1 VLLRELVQTSE
12 AVAATS
18 GRTAKITEIAGL
30 LRRAGPGEVPV
41 VVAFLSGELRQRQIG
56 VGYAS
61 LGELLRLEPSGQPPA
76 GPWARV
82 APEQAQAAGA
92 PVIGDPLA
100 EAAPGG
106 AGSAEGVTGE
116 AASGGAAVGRA
127 ASGGAAPGEEPP
139 TAVVTGEEPPTAVVT
154 DEEPLTVAETDAVF
168 EAVGQVA
175 GAGAQAERRRLLA
188 ALFGRAD
195 QTERD
200 FLVRLLAGELHQG
213 ALEGVMTEAV
223 ARSAGVPAAEVR
235 RAHLLAGSLPLVAQA
250 ALSAAWATAPATAP
264 AAEPGTAPDGAP
276 ATEPEPDPGAAL
288 AALRSF
294 GLKVGRPL
302 RPMLASSAA
311 TVADA
316 FARLSPAVVEWKID
330 GIRMQ
335 VHRTGTD
342 VAVFT
347 RTLDDITI
355 RVPEITEA
363 VLALDVQAAVFDG
376 EAVALAPDGRPR
388 PFQVTASRTG
398 SHMDVAR
405 QRAGTPLTPF
415 FFDLLHLDGTD
426 LIDEPAHVRQA
437 RLAAVM
443 PAHLLVPRLVTED
456 VDAARSFFADAVG
469 RGHEGVVVKSPDAT
483 YAAGR
488 RGSEWIKV
496 KPRHTL
502 DLVVLAAEWGHGRR
516 RGWLSNLHLGAR
528 DQATGGLVMLGKTFK
543 GLTDE
548 MLTWQTKRLLE
559 LADPPGS
566 RPAGDLKNA
575 HGVLR
580 VRPELVVEVAF
591 DGVQGSPRY
600 PGGVAL
606 RFARVL
612 RHRPD
617 KPAAEA
623 DTIGSV
629 LALWPGDHAAEP
641 EEQ

>member
-1 VLLRELVQTSE
+1 MLLRELVQTSE

-61 LGELLRLEPSGQPPA
+61 LGELLQLKPSG
-76 GPWARV
+76 GR
-82 APEQAQAAGA
+82 
-92 PVIGDPLA
+92 PLI
-100 EAAPGG
+100 
-106 AGSAEGVTGE
+106 
-116 AASGGAAVGRA
+116 
-127 ASGGAAPGEEPP
+127 
-139 TAVVTGEEPPTAVVT
+139 
-154 DEEPLTVAETDAVF
+154 VAETDAVF

-188 ALFGRAD
+188 VLFGRAS
-195 QTERD
+195 QTERE

-213 ALEGVMTEAV
+213 ALEGVMVEAV
-223 ARSAGVPAAEVR
+223 ARAAGVPAAEVR

-250 ALSAAWATAPATAP
+250 ALTAAWP
-264 AAEPGTAPDGAP
+264 AALAPDP
-276 ATEPEPDPGAAL
+276 ATEPEPDSGAAL
-288 AALRSF
+288 ATLRAF

-330 GIRMQ
+330 GIRVQ

-355 RVPEITEA
+355 RVPEIAEA

-398 SHMDVAR
+398 SQLDVAR
-405 QRAGTPLTPF
+405 QRADTPLTPF

-443 PAHLLVPRLVTED
+443 PARLLVPRLVTED
-456 VDAARSFFADAVG
+456 VDAAVAFFADAVG
-469 RGHEGVVVKSPDAT
+469 RGHEGVVVKSPDAR

-528 DQATGGLVMLGKTFK
+528 DPATGSLVMLGKTFK

-566 RPAGDLKNA
+566 GPAGDPKNA
-575 HGVLR
+575 YGVLR
-580 VRPELVVEVAF
+580 VRPELVVEIAF

-617 KPAAEA
+617 KPAEEA
-623 DTIGSV
+623 DTIESV
-629 LALWPGDHAAEP
+629 LALWSGDQPGAPDP
-641 EEQ
+641 D

>member
-1 VLLRELVQTSE
+1 VLLRELVQTSG

-30 LRRAGPGEVPV
+30 LRRASSGEVPV
-41 VVAFLSGELRQRQIG
+41 VVAFLSGDLLQRQIG

-61 LGELLRLEPSGQPPA
+61 LGELLRLEPSGPPPA
-76 GPWARV
+76 GPWARL
-82 APEQAQAAGA
+82 APGPAPAAEVPA
-92 PVIGDPLA
+92 SGDPL
-100 EAAPGG
+100 GG
-106 AGSAEGVTGE
+106 AGTEE
-116 AASGGAAVGRA
+116 AASGGG
-127 ASGGAAPGEEPP
+127 
-139 TAVVTGEEPPTAVVT
+139 
-154 DEEPLTVAETDAVF
+154 PLTVAETDAAF
-168 EAVGQVA
+168 EAVGRVT

-188 ALFGRAD
+188 GVFGRA
-195 QTERD
+195 TPAERE
-200 FLVRLLAGELHQG
+200 FLVRLLGGELHQG

-223 ARSAGVPAAEVR
+223 ARAAGVPAAEVR

-250 ALSAAWATAPATAP
+250 ALTAAWPTTN
-264 AAEPGTAPDGAP
+264 PGPDA
-276 ATEPEPDPGAAL
+276 GAAL

-311 TVADA
+311 TVAEA
-316 FARLSPAVVEWKID
+316 FARLSPAIVEWKID
-330 GIRMQ
+330 GIRIQ
-335 VHRTGTD
+335 VHRAGAD

-363 VLALDVQAAVFDG
+363 VLALDVRDAVFDG

-405 QRAGTPLTPF
+405 QRTDTPLTPF
-415 FFDLLHLDGTD
+415 FFDLLHLDGAD

-443 PAHLLVPRLVTED
+443 PAHLLVPRLVTGD
-456 VDAARSFFADAVG
+456 VDAASEFFADAVE
-469 RGHEGVVVKSPDAT
+469 RGHEGVVVKAPDSR

-502 DLVVLAAEWGHGRR
+502 DLVILAAEWGHGRR

-528 DQATGGLVMLGKTFK
+528 DPDTGGLVMLGKTFK

-548 MLTWQTKRLLE
+548 MLTWQTNRLLE

-566 RPAGDLKNA
+566 GPPGDRKDA
-575 HGVLR
+575 YGVLR
-580 VRPELVVEVAF
+580 VRPELVVEIAF
-591 DGVQGSPRY
+591 DGVQASPRY

-629 LALWPGDHAAEP
+629 LALWTGDDGGQPGPD
-641 EEQ
+641 

>member
-1 VLLRELVQTSE
+1 MLLRELVQTSE

-18 GRTAKITEIAGL
+18 GRTAKITEMAGL

-92 PVIGDPLA
+92 PVTGDPLA

-106 AGSAEGVTGE
+106 AVIGGAVTGGAVTGE
-116 AASGGAAVGRA
+116 GPV
-127 ASGGAAPGEEPP
+127 
-139 TAVVTGEEPPTAVVT
+139 
-154 DEEPLTVAETDAVF
+154 TVAETDAVF
-168 EAVGQVA
+168 EAIGQVG

-188 ALFGRAD
+188 GLFGRAS
-195 QTERD
+195 QTERE
-200 FLVRLLAGELHQG
+200 FLVRLVAGELHQG

-223 ARSAGVPAAEVR
+223 ARAAGVPAAEVR
-235 RAHLLAGSLPLVAQA
+235 RAHLFAGSLPLVAHA
-250 ALSAAWATAPATAP
+250 ALTAAWAAAP
-264 AAEPGTAPDGAP
+264 AAVSATESAAPEPTAAPDDAP
-276 ATEPEPDPGAAL
+276 ATEPAPDSGAAL

-330 GIRMQ
+330 GIRIQ
-335 VHRTGTD
+335 VHRSGTN

-405 QRAGTPLTPF
+405 QRADTPLTPF
-415 FFDLLHLDGTD
+415 FFDVLHLDGTD

-437 RLAAVM
+437 RLAAVL
-443 PAHLLVPRLVTED
+443 PAALIIPRLVTDD
-456 VDAARSFFADAVG
+456 VAAAGEFFADAVA
-469 RGHEGVVVKSPDAT
+469 RGHEGVVVKSLAGR

-528 DQATGGLVMLGKTFK
+528 DPATGGWVMLGKTFK

-548 MLTWQTKRLLE
+548 LLTWQTAKFLE
-559 LADPPGS
+559 LEDHRDS
-566 RPAGDLKNA
+566 WT
-575 HGVLR
+575 VY
-580 VRPELVVEVAF
+580 VRPELVVEIAF
-591 DGVQGSPRY
+591 DGVQRSPRY

-612 RHRPD
+612 RYRED

-623 DTIGSV
+623 DTIGMV
-629 LALWPGDHAAEP
+629 RALAVD
-641 EEQ
+641 

>member
-18 GRTAKITEIAGL
+18 GRTAKITAIAGL

-82 APEQAQAAGA
+82 APDQAAAAGA
-92 PVIGDPLA
+92 PVTGDPLA

-106 AGSAEGVTGE
+106 AGSGGAVTG
-116 AASGGAAVGRA
+116 
-127 ASGGAAPGEEPP
+127 
-139 TAVVTGEEPPTAVVT
+139 TG
-154 DEEPLTVAETDAVF
+154 PLTIAETDAVF
-168 EAVGQVA
+168 EAVGQVG

-188 ALFGRAD
+188 GVFGRAS
-195 QTERD
+195 QTERE

-223 ARSAGVPAAEVR
+223 ARAAGVPVAEVR

-250 ALSAAWATAPATAP
+250 ALTAAWATAPATAP
-264 AAEPGTAPDGAP
+264 ATEPATDPDRAP
-276 ATEPEPDPGAAL
+276 ATEPEPDSGAAL

-330 GIRMQ
+330 GIRIQ
-335 VHRTGTD
+335 VHRSGTD

-388 PFQVTASRTG
+388 PFQVTASRTS
-398 SHMDVAR
+398 SHMDVVR
-405 QRAGTPLTPF
+405 QRADTPLTPF

-443 PAHLLVPRLVTED
+443 PAHMLVPRLVTED
-456 VDAARSFFADAVG
+456 AGAAGAFFAGAVE
-469 RGHEGVVVKSPDAT
+469 RGHEGVVVKSPDAK

-502 DLVVLAAEWGHGRR
+502 DLVILAAEWGHGRR

-528 DQATGGLVMLGKTFK
+528 DPATGGLVMLGKTFK

-566 RPAGDLKNA
+566 GPAGDLKNA
-575 HGVLR
+575 YGVQR
-580 VRPELVVEVAF
+580 VRPELVVEIAF

-623 DTIGSV
+623 DTIDAV
-629 LALWPGDHAAEP
+629 LALWSGDQPGTGGPD
-641 EEQ
+641 

>member
-61 LGELLRLEPSGQPPA
+61 LGELLQLEPSG
-76 GPWARV
+76 
-82 APEQAQAAGA
+82 
-92 PVIGDPLA
+92 
-100 EAAPGG
+100 
-106 AGSAEGVTGE
+106 
-116 AASGGAAVGRA
+116 GR
-127 ASGGAAPGEEPP
+127 
-139 TAVVTGEEPPTAVVT
+139 
-154 DEEPLTVAETDAVF
+154 PLTVAETDAVF

-188 ALFGRAD
+188 VLFGRAS
-195 QTERD
+195 QTERE

-213 ALEGVMTEAV
+213 ALEGVMVEAV
-223 ARSAGVPAAEVR
+223 ARAAGVPAAEVR

-250 ALSAAWATAPATAP
+250 ALTAAWP
-264 AAEPGTAPDGAP
+264 AALAPDP
-276 ATEPEPDPGAAL
+276 ATEPEPDSGAAL
-288 AALRSF
+288 ATLRAF

-330 GIRMQ
+330 GIRVQ
-335 VHRTGTD
+335 VHRIGTD

-355 RVPEITEA
+355 RVPEIAEA

-398 SHMDVAR
+398 SQLDVAR
-405 QRAGTPLTPF
+405 QRADTPLTPF

-443 PAHLLVPRLVTED
+443 PARLMVPRLVTED
-456 VDAARSFFADAVG
+456 VDAAVAFFADAVG
-469 RGHEGVVVKSPDAT
+469 RGHEGVVVKSPDAS

-528 DQATGGLVMLGKTFK
+528 DPATGSLVMLGKTFK

-566 RPAGDLKNA
+566 GPAGDPKNA
-575 HGVLR
+575 YGVLR
-580 VRPELVVEVAF
+580 VRPELVVEIAF

-617 KPAAEA
+617 KPAEEA
-623 DTIGSV
+623 DTIESV
-629 LALWPGDHAAEP
+629 LALWSGDQPGAPDP
-641 EEQ
+641 D

>member
-1 VLLRELVQTSE
+1 MAL
-12 AVAATS
+12 
-18 GRTAKITEIAGL
+18 
-30 LRRAGPGEVPV
+30 
-41 VVAFLSGELRQRQIG
+41 
-56 VGYAS
+56 
-61 LGELLRLEPSGQPPA
+61 
-76 GPWARV
+76 
-82 APEQAQAAGA
+82 
-92 PVIGDPLA
+92 
-100 EAAPGG
+100 
-106 AGSAEGVTGE
+106 TGE
-116 AASGGAAVGRA
+116 G
-127 ASGGAAPGEEPP
+127 
-139 TAVVTGEEPPTAVVT
+139 
-154 DEEPLTVAETDAVF
+154 PLTITETDAVF
-168 EAVGQVA
+168 EAVGQVS

-188 ALFGRAD
+188 VLFGRAS
-195 QTERD
+195 QTERE

-223 ARSAGVPAAEVR
+223 ARAAGVPAAEVR
-235 RAHLLAGSLPLVAQA
+235 RAHLLAGSLPLVAGA
-250 ALSAAWATAPATAP
+250 ALSAAWAAAPAAVPDAAPATEP
-264 AAEPGTAPDGAP
+264 AAPDDAR
-276 ATEPEPDPGAAL
+276 ATEPEPDSGAAL
-288 AALRSF
+288 AALRAF
-294 GLKVGRPL
+294 GLEVGRPL

-330 GIRMQ
+330 GIRIQ

-363 VLALDVQAAVFDG
+363 VLALGVQTAVFDG

-388 PFQVTASRTG
+388 PFQVTASRTS

-405 QRAGTPLTPF
+405 QRADTPLTPF
-415 FFDLLHLDGTD
+415 FFDVLHLDGTD

-456 VDAARSFFADAVG
+456 IDAAGAFFADAVG
-469 RGHEGVVVKSPDAT
+469 RGHEGVVVKSPDAR

-502 DLVVLAAEWGHGRR
+502 DLVILAAEWGHGRR

-528 DQATGGLVMLGKTFK
+528 DPATGGLVMLGKTFK

-566 RPAGDLKNA
+566 GPAGDPKNA
-575 HGVLR
+575 YGVLR
-580 VRPELVVEVAF
+580 VRPELVVEIAF

-623 DTIGSV
+623 DTIESV
-629 LALWPGDHAAEP
+629 LALWSGDQPGAGDP
-641 EEQ
+641 D

>member
-30 LRRAGPGEVPV
+30 LRRAGPGEVAV

-61 LGELLRLEPSGQPPA
+61 LGDLLRLEPA
-76 GPWARV
+76 G
-82 APEQAQAAGA
+82 
-92 PVIGDPLA
+92 
-100 EAAPGG
+100 
-106 AGSAEGVTGE
+106 EG
-116 AASGGAAVGRA
+116 
-127 ASGGAAPGEEPP
+127 
-139 TAVVTGEEPPTAVVT
+139 
-154 DEEPLTVAETDAVF
+154 PLTVAQTDAVF
-168 EAVGQVA
+168 EAVGQVG

-188 ALFGRAD
+188 GLFGQAS
-195 QTERD
+195 QTERE

-223 ARSAGVPAAEVR
+223 ARAAGVPAAEVR
-235 RAHLLAGSLPLVAQA
+235 RAHLLAGSLPLVAEA
-250 ALSAAWATAPATAP
+250 ALNAAWAAAPAAVPDAAPATGP
-264 AAEPGTAPDGAP
+264 AAAPDAAP
-276 ATEPEPDPGAAL
+276 ATEPEPDSGAAL
-288 AALRSF
+288 AALGAF

-316 FARLSPAVVEWKID
+316 FARMSPAVVEWKID
-330 GIRMQ
+330 GIRIQ
-335 VHRTGTD
+335 VHRSGTD

-405 QRAGTPLTPF
+405 QRADTPLTPF
-415 FFDLLHLDGTD
+415 FFDVLHLDGTD

-443 PAHLLVPRLVTED
+443 PAPLLVPRLVTED
-456 VDAARSFFADAVG
+456 VDAAGAFFADAVE
-469 RGHEGVVVKSPDAT
+469 RGHEGVVVKSPDAK

-502 DLVVLAAEWGHGRR
+502 DLVILAAEWGHGRR

-528 DQATGGLVMLGKTFK
+528 DPATGGLVMLGKTFK

-559 LADPPGS
+559 LADPPGPG
-566 RPAGDLKNA
+566 PAGDLKNA
-575 HGVLR
+575 YGVQR
-580 VRPELVVEVAF
+580 VRPELVVEIAF

-623 DTIGSV
+623 DTIESV
-629 LALWPGDHAAEP
+629 LALWRGDQPG
-641 EEQ
+641 

>member
-1 VLLRELVQTSE
+1 MLLRELVQTSE

-30 LRRAGPGEVPV
+30 LRRASASEVPA
-41 VVAFLSGELRQRQIG
+41 VVAFLSGELLQRQIG

-61 LGELLRLEPSGQPPA
+61 LGEMLRPEPSGQPPA
-76 GPWARV
+76 GPWPRL
-82 APEQAQAAGA
+82 APGQAPAAGA
-92 PVIGDPLA
+92 PATGDPLA
-100 EAAPGG
+100 GTVP
-106 AGSAEGVTGE
+106 GE
-116 AASGGAAVGRA
+116 AVAGGG
-127 ASGGAAPGEEPP
+127 
-139 TAVVTGEEPPTAVVT
+139 
-154 DEEPLTVAETDAVF
+154 PLTVAETDAVF
-168 EAVGQVA
+168 EAVGRVA

-188 ALFGRAD
+188 GLFGRAT
-195 QTERD
+195 QTERE
-200 FLVRLLAGELHQG
+200 FLLRLLAGELHQG

-223 ARSAGVPAAEVR
+223 ARAAGVPAAEVR

-250 ALSAAWATAPATAP
+250 ALTAAWPAT
-264 AAEPGTAPDGAP
+264 D
-276 ATEPEPDPGAAL
+276 PEPDAGAAQ

-316 FARLSPAVVEWKID
+316 FARLSPAIVEWKID
-330 GIRMQ
+330 GIRIQ
-335 VHRTGTD
+335 VHRAGAD

-355 RVPEITEA
+355 RVPEIAEA
-363 VLALDVQAAVFDG
+363 ILALDVRDAVFDG

-405 QRAGTPLTPF
+405 QQADTPLTPF
-415 FFDLLHLDGTD
+415 FFDLLHLDGAD
-426 LIDEPAHVRQA
+426 LIDEPPHVRQA

-443 PAHLLVPRLVTED
+443 PAHLQVPRLVTG
-456 VDAARSFFADAVG
+456 DAGAASEFFADAVG
-469 RGHEGVVVKSPDAT
+469 RGHEGVVVKAPDSR

-502 DLVVLAAEWGHGRR
+502 DLVILAAEWGHGRR

-528 DQATGGLVMLGKTFK
+528 DPDTGGLVMLGKTFK

-548 MLTWQTKRLLE
+548 MLTWQTNRLLE

-566 RPAGDLKNA
+566 GPAGDRKDA
-575 HGVLR
+575 YGVLR
-580 VRPELVVEVAF
+580 VRPELVVEIAF
-591 DGVQGSPRY
+591 DGVQASPRY

-629 LALWPGDHAAEP
+629 LALWTGDDAGVPGP
-641 EEQ
+641 E

>member
-1 VLLRELVQTSE
+1 MGHALGHNAVVLLRELVQTSE

-18 GRTAKITEIAGL
+18 ARTAKITEIADL
-30 LRRAGPGEVPV
+30 LRRASAAEVPA
-41 VVAFLSGELRQRQIG
+41 VVAFLSGELLQRQIG

-61 LGELLRLEPSGQPPA
+61 LGELLRLEPSGQPAA
-76 GPWARV
+76 GPWVRL
-82 APEQAQAAGA
+82 APGQAPGAGA
-92 PVIGDPLA
+92 PAAGDPLA
-100 EAAPGG
+100 AAVPEEAAADAAVADGSVAGG
-106 AGSAEGVTGE
+106 A
-116 AASGGAAVGRA
+116 
-127 ASGGAAPGEEPP
+127 
-139 TAVVTGEEPPTAVVT
+139 VT
-154 DEEPLTVAETDAVF
+154 DGGPLTVAKTDAAF
-168 EAVGQVA
+168 EAIGQVA

-188 ALFGRAD
+188 GVFGRAT
-195 QTERD
+195 QTERE

-223 ARSAGVPAAEVR
+223 ARAAGVPAAEVR
-235 RAHLLAGSLPLVAQA
+235 RAHLLTGSLPLVAQA
-250 ALSAAWATAPATAP
+250 ALTAAWPAT
-264 AAEPGTAPDGAP
+264 DS
-276 ATEPEPDPGAAL
+276 EPDSGAAQ
-288 AALRSF
+288 AALRAF

-302 RPMLASSAA
+302 RPMLASSAP
-311 TVADA
+311 TVAGA
-316 FARLSPAVVEWKID
+316 FARVSPAIVEWKID
-330 GIRMQ
+330 GIRIQ

-363 VLALDVQAAVFDG
+363 VLALDVRDAVFDG
-376 EAVALAPDGRPR
+376 EAVALAPGGRPR

-405 QRAGTPLTPF
+405 QRADTPLTPF
-415 FFDLLHLDGTD
+415 FFDLLHLDGAD

-443 PAHLLVPRLVTED
+443 PAHLLVPSLVTED
-456 VDAARSFFADAVG
+456 VGAASEFFADAVA
-469 RGHEGVVVKSPDAT
+469 RGHEGVVVKSPGSR

-502 DLVVLAAEWGHGRR
+502 DLVILAAEWGHGRR

-528 DQATGGLVMLGKTFK
+528 DPDTGGLVMLGKTFK

-548 MLTWQTKRLLE
+548 MLTWQTNRLLE
-559 LADPPGS
+559 LADPPGPGPS
-566 RPAGDLKNA
+566 GDHKDA
-575 HGVLR
+575 YGVLR

-591 DGVQGSPRY
+591 DGVQASPRY

-629 LALWPGDHAAEP
+629 LALWTGDDAGQPGP
-641 EEQ
+641 E

>member
-1 VLLRELVQTSE
+1 MLLRELVQTSE

-18 GRTAKITEIAGL
+18 GRTAKITAIAGL

-82 APEQAQAAGA
+82 APDQAAAAGA
-92 PVIGDPLA
+92 PVTEDPLS

-106 AGSAEGVTGE
+106 AGSGGAG
-116 AASGGAAVGRA
+116 SGGA
-127 ASGGAAPGEEPP
+127 
-139 TAVVTGEEPPTAVVT
+139 VTGTG
-154 DEEPLTVAETDAVF
+154 PLTIAETDAVF
-168 EAVGQVA
+168 EAVGQVG

-188 ALFGRAD
+188 GVFGRAS
-195 QTERD
+195 QTERE

-223 ARSAGVPAAEVR
+223 ARAAGVPVAEVR

-250 ALSAAWATAPATAP
+250 ALTAAWATAPATAP
-264 AAEPGTAPDGAP
+264 ATEPATDPDRAP
-276 ATEPEPDPGAAL
+276 ATEPEPDSGAAL

-330 GIRMQ
+330 GIRIQ
-335 VHRTGTD
+335 VHRSGTD

-388 PFQVTASRTG
+388 PFQVTASRTS
-398 SHMDVAR
+398 SHMDVVR
-405 QRAGTPLTPF
+405 QRADTPLTPF

-443 PAHLLVPRLVTED
+443 PAHMLVPRLVTED
-456 VDAARSFFADAVG
+456 AGAAGAFFAGAVE
-469 RGHEGVVVKSPDAT
+469 RGHEGVVVKSPDAK

-502 DLVVLAAEWGHGRR
+502 DLVILAAEWGHGRR

-528 DQATGGLVMLGKTFK
+528 DPATGGLVMLGKTFK

-566 RPAGDLKNA
+566 GPAGDLKNA
-575 HGVLR
+575 YGVQR
-580 VRPELVVEVAF
+580 VRPELVVEIAF

-623 DTIGSV
+623 DTIDAV
-629 LALWPGDHAAEP
+629 LALWSGDQPGTGGPD
-641 EEQ
+641 

>member
-1 VLLRELVQTSE
+1 MLLRELVETSE

-18 GRTAKITEIAGL
+18 GRTAKITEIAEL
-30 LRRAGPGEVPV
+30 LRLASPGEVAL

-61 LGELLRLEPSGQPPA
+61 LGELLRPEPGDA
-76 GPWARV
+76 V
-82 APEQAQAAGA
+82 AGA
-92 PVIGDPLA
+92 G
-100 EAAPGG
+100 
-106 AGSAEGVTGE
+106 
-116 AASGGAAVGRA
+116 
-127 ASGGAAPGEEPP
+127 
-139 TAVVTGEEPPTAVVT
+139 
-154 DEEPLTVAETDAVF
+154 PLTVAETDAVF

-188 ALFGRAD
+188 GVFGRAS
-195 QTERD
+195 QAERE
-200 FLVRLLAGELHQG
+200 FLVRLLTGELHQG

-223 ARSAGVPAAEVR
+223 ARAAGVPAAEVR
-235 RAHLLAGSLPLVAQA
+235 RAHLLAGSLPLIAEA
-250 ALSAAWATAPATAP
+250 ALAAAQVP
-264 AAEPGTAPDGAP
+264 AAAGAP
-276 ATEPEPDPGAAL
+276 ATEAEPGSGAAL
-288 AALRSF
+288 AALRAF

-330 GIRMQ
+330 GIRIQ
-335 VHRTGTD
+335 VHRAGPE

-388 PFQVTASRTG
+388 PFQVTASRAG

-405 QRAGTPLTPF
+405 QRADTPLTPF

-443 PAHLLVPRLVTED
+443 PAHLLVPRLVTG
-456 VDAARSFFADAVG
+456 DAEAAGAFFADAVG
-469 RGHEGVVVKSPDAT
+469 RGHEGVVVKAPDGR

-528 DQATGGLVMLGKTFK
+528 DPATGGLVMLGKTFK

-566 RPAGDLKNA
+566 GPAGDPQNA
-575 HGVLR
+575 YGVLR
-580 VRPELVVEVAF
+580 VRPELVVEIAF

-623 DTIGSV
+623 DTIDSV
-629 LALWPGDHAAEP
+629 LALWAGDSPG
-641 EEQ
+641 

>member
-30 LRRAGPGEVPV
+30 LRRASAGEVPA
-41 VVAFLSGELRQRQIG
+41 VVAFLSGDLLQRQIG

-61 LGELLRLEPSGQPPA
+61 LGELLRLEPSGQP
-76 GPWARV
+76 
-82 APEQAQAAGA
+82 
-92 PVIGDPLA
+92 
-100 EAAPGG
+100 
-106 AGSAEGVTGE
+106 
-116 AASGGAAVGRA
+116 
-127 ASGGAAPGEEPP
+127 
-139 TAVVTGEEPPTAVVT
+139 
-154 DEEPLTVAETDAVF
+154 LTVPETDAVF
-168 EAVGQVA
+168 ETVGRVA

-188 ALFGRAD
+188 GLFARAT
-195 QTERD
+195 QTERE

-223 ARSAGVPAAEVR
+223 ARAAGVPAAEVR
-235 RAHLLAGSLPLVAQA
+235 RAHLLAGSLPLIAQA
-250 ALSAAWATAPATAP
+250 ALTAAWP
-264 AAEPGTAPDGAP
+264 AADA
-276 ATEPEPDPGAAL
+276 EPDSGAAQ
-288 AALRSF
+288 AALRAF
-294 GLKVGRPL
+294 GLEVGRPL

-316 FARLSPAVVEWKID
+316 LARLSPAIVEWKID
-330 GIRMQ
+330 GIRIQ
-335 VHRTGTD
+335 VHRAGAD

-355 RVPEITEA
+355 RVPEITGA
-363 VLALDVQAAVFDG
+363 VLALDVRDAVFDG
-376 EAVALAPDGRPR
+376 EAVALAPDARPR
-388 PFQVTASRTG
+388 PFQVTASRTS

-405 QRAGTPLTPF
+405 GRADTPLTPF
-415 FFDLLHLDGTD
+415 FFDLLHLDGAD
-426 LIDEPAHVRQA
+426 LIDEPAHIRHA

-443 PAHLLVPRLVTED
+443 PEGLLVPRLVTGD
-456 VDAARSFFADAVG
+456 VDAASEFFADAVA
-469 RGHEGVVVKSPDAT
+469 RGHEGVVVKAPDSR

-502 DLVVLAAEWGHGRR
+502 DLVILAAEWGHGRR

-528 DQATGGLVMLGKTFK
+528 DPDTGGLVMLGKTFK

-548 MLTWQTKRLLE
+548 MLTWQTNRLLE

-566 RPAGDLKNA
+566 GPAGDRKDA
-575 HGVLR
+575 YGVLR
-580 VRPELVVEVAF
+580 VRPELVVEIAF
-591 DGVQGSPRY
+591 DGVQASPRY

-629 LALWPGDHAAEP
+629 LAFWSGDDAGQPAP
-641 EEQ
+641 E

>member
-61 LGELLRLEPSGQPPA
+61 LGELLRLEPSGQPTA

-82 APEQAQAAGA
+82 PLEQAQAAGA
-92 PVIGDPLA
+92 PVTGDPLA
-100 EAAPGG
+100 EAPGG
-106 AGSAEGVTGE
+106 DTSSGAASAGAADMAATGVSGGTVTGE
-116 AASGGAAVGRA
+116 G
-127 ASGGAAPGEEPP
+127 
-139 TAVVTGEEPPTAVVT
+139 
-154 DEEPLTVAETDAVF
+154 PLTVAETDAVF
-168 EAVGQVA
+168 EAVGQVG

-188 ALFGRAD
+188 GLFGRAS
-195 QTERD
+195 QTERE
-200 FLVRLLAGELHQG
+200 FLVRLLGGELHQG

-223 ARSAGVPAAEVR
+223 ARAAGVPAAEVR
-235 RAHLLAGSLPLVAQA
+235 RAHLLAGSLPLVAGA
-250 ALSAAWATAPATAP
+250 ALTAAWVPAPAAVPDAAPATEPAVPDAAP
-264 AAEPGTAPDGAP
+264 ATEPAAPDAAP
-276 ATEPEPDPGAAL
+276 ATEPEPDSGAAL
-288 AALRSF
+288 AALRAF

-330 GIRMQ
+330 GIRIQ
-335 VHRTGTD
+335 VHRSGTD

-405 QRAGTPLTPF
+405 QRADTPLTPF

-443 PAHLLVPRLVTED
+443 PAPLLVPRLVTED
-456 VDAARSFFADAVG
+456 VDAAGAFFADAVE

-502 DLVVLAAEWGHGRR
+502 DLVILAAEWGHGRR

-528 DQATGGLVMLGKTFK
+528 DPATGGLVMLGKTFK

-566 RPAGDLKNA
+566 GPAGDLKNA
-575 HGVLR
+575 YGVLR
-580 VRPELVVEVAF
+580 VRPELVVEIAF

-623 DTIGSV
+623 DTIESV
-629 LALWPGDHAAEP
+629 LALWTGDQPGAGDP
-641 EEQ
+641 G

>member
-1 VLLRELVQTSE
+1 MLLRELVQTSE
-12 AVAATS
+12 AVAATA

-61 LGELLRLEPSGQPPA
+61 LGELSA
-76 GPWARV
+76 T
-82 APEQAQAAGA
+82 
-92 PVIGDPLA
+92 
-100 EAAPGG
+100 GG
-106 AGSAEGVTGE
+106 AVTSEG
-116 AASGGAAVGRA
+116 
-127 ASGGAAPGEEPP
+127 PI
-139 TAVVTGEEPPTAVVT
+139 
-154 DEEPLTVAETDAVF
+154 TVAETDAVF

-188 ALFGRAD
+188 GPFGRAS
-195 QTERD
+195 QTERE

-223 ARSAGVPAAEVR
+223 ARAAGVPAAEVR

-250 ALSAAWATAPATAP
+250 ALTAAWATVPAAAQAAEAIPAT
-264 AAEPGTAPDGAP
+264 EPIQ
-276 ATEPEPDPGAAL
+276 ATEPEPDSGAAL

-294 GLKVGRPL
+294 GLEVGRPL

-330 GIRMQ
+330 GIRIQ

-347 RTLDDITI
+347 RTLDDITV

-363 VLALDVQAAVFDG
+363 VLALDVRAAVFDG

-388 PFQVTASRTG
+388 PFQVTASRAG

-405 QRAGTPLTPF
+405 QRADTPLTPF

-426 LIDEPAHVRQA
+426 LIDEPAHARQA

-443 PAHLLVPRLVTED
+443 PAHLLVPRLAGED
-456 VDAARSFFADAVG
+456 VDAAVAFFADAVG
-469 RGHEGVVVKSPDAT
+469 RGHEGVVVKSPDAR

-528 DQATGGLVMLGKTFK
+528 DPATGGLVMLGKTFK

-548 MLTWQTKRLLE
+548 MLAWQTGRLLE

-566 RPAGDLKNA
+566 GPAGDPKNA
-575 HGVLR
+575 YGVLR
-580 VRPELVVEVAF
+580 VRPELVVEIAF

-623 DTIGSV
+623 DTIESV
-629 LALWPGDHAAEP
+629 LALWSGEQPGAGDP
-641 EEQ
+641 G